1 MSLLVILCVL
11 FVFFRA
17 EILLRVAT
25 LGGPRRVMAEVSRH
39 QHVVSRKIFLL
50 ARLFSGMRV
59 TMEGLSRALPPVFLV
74 VSNHQSLIDIPAL
87 ATAFPCRN
95 LRYVAK
101 RELKRGLPY
110 ISLALRVG
118 QHALI
123 SRKTDYRQ
131 GMRELARFAALSETG
146 ICPVV
151 FPEGTRSRTGAVN
164 SFQAGA
170 FRIVLER
177 CPMAVL
183 SVAVDGGYRLA
194 TVPGLLRNLRGAR
207 YRIKALTLYPAPKGK
222 REIMALLTR
231 IEAEITSEIQGWRV
245 E

>member
-95 LRYVAK
+95 LR
-101 RELKRGLPY
+101 
-110 ISLALRVG
+110 
-118 QHALI
+118 
-123 SRKTDYRQ
+123 
-131 GMRELARFAALSETG
+131 
-146 ICPVV
+146 
-151 FPEGTRSRTGAVN
+151 
-164 SFQAGA
+164 
-170 FRIVLER
+170 
-177 CPMAVL
+177 
-183 SVAVDGGYRLA
+183 
-194 TVPGLLRNLRGAR
+194 
-207 YRIKALTLYPAPKGK
+207 
-222 REIMALLTR
+222 
-231 IEAEITSEIQGWRV
+231 
-245 E
+245 